1 MERAEKME
9 NLTDAHLS
17 EMVAELDDVP
27 VAQPFFWQGMPA
39 VETEEPLLTMPKGV
53 IWAFSAEDAER
64 DLEKALIEP
73 EMIRRARQRTRGRR
87 KIKTSDWAAF
97 ALQLADLVDAGQS
110 VSQALTTIERTTT
123 NARLQRVCRITR
135 ALISDYGDTLPAALA
150 KSAQLTNSPVPSL
163 LIGVAEIGLRTGTPG
178 PLLRRYGELL
188 DRIDEIVREIRSAFI
203 YPAVVIAAGIAFS
216 IMMIVYI
223 LPKTEETFTAL
234 LGRGREAFPL
244 PTRILLQI
252 SDLFTSWW
260 VLLLIAATGS
270 LALYLWRRR
279 HDPRLIARLDRL
291 LLEAPITGNAWRA
304 YHTAYITE
312 FLALLVSIFSY
323 SEMLEH
329 AANATTSPSF
339 YQSLKLAQLAVR
351 QGATLEEAF
360 APHANLYGPDLRQT
374 LAAAEKTGTLN
385 DGLARYA
392 RLANRRFQ
400 DEVKKAGAA
409 AQYLA
414 LAVAASLIGLVVI
427 AAYAP
432 MFSLIGQLASK

>member
-1 MERAEKME
+1 MKRAEE
-9 NLTDAHLS
+9 LS
-17 EMVAELDDVP
+17 HEDELNDLVTELDQT
-27 VAQPFFWQGMPA
+27 ASTRPFFWQGVPS
-39 VETEEPLLTMPKGV
+39 VETHEPLIVPPKGV
-53 IWAFSAEDAER
+53 IWSASEDDAVQ
-64 DLEKALIEP
+64 DLERALIVPEQIKALRHGG
-73 EMIRRARQRTRGRR
+73 RRRR
-87 KIKTSDWAAF
+87 KIATRDWAAF
-97 ALQLADLVDAGQS
+97 AIQLADLVEAGQS
-110 VSQALTTIERTTT
+110 INQALTTIERTTT
-123 NARLQRVCRITR
+123 NARLQRVTRVTR
-135 ALISDYGDTLPAALA
+135 ALIADYGFTLPAALV
-150 KSAQLTNSPVPSL
+150 KSAELTASSIPSL
-163 LIGVAEIGLRTGTPG
+163 LVGVAEIGLRTGTPG

-188 DRIDEIVREIRSAFI
+188 DRLDEIVSEIRSAFI
-203 YPAVVIAAGIAFS
+203 YPVVVIAAGLLFS
-216 IMMIVYI
+216 VLMLVYI
-223 LPKTEETFTAL
+223 LPKTEKTFTAL
-234 LGRGREAFPL
+234 LGRGRDAFPL
-244 PTRILLQI
+244 PTRLLLQI
-252 SDLFTSWW
+252 SDLLTSWW
-260 VLLLIAATGS
+260 VLLIIALLGTLAT
-270 LALYLWRRR
+270 YLWRRR
-279 HDPRLIARLDRL
+279 HDPRLIARFDQL
-291 LLEAPITGNAWRA
+291 LLAAPITGKAWRA

-329 AANATTSPSF
+329 AASATTSPNF

-360 APHANLYGPDLRQT
+360 APYADLYGPDLRQT

-414 LAVAASLIGLVVI
+414 LAIAASLIGLVVI